1 MNIIIMSH
9 AVTLKRISIEAVT
22 MATAV
27 VLTIIMLFSLLE
39 PTLGLAITDDFIV
52 RQQITDE
59 ISFLVPAADVTM
71 VGPIAGITGGNATGT
86 TYMVVRTNNASG
98 YTMDISFSTSTAMR
112 GEVSLSTAIRDYGVY
127 GAEPTLAFAASTSAQ
142 FAYSVTASS
151 SVDIDPS
158 FLNDTATCNAGSTST
173 VDTCWKGASTTNFR
187 IINRTTDAGTG
198 ATTSLRFKV
207 NVPNNPLPAVTEDFY
222 TATATLTALNS

>member
-1 MNIIIMSH
+1 MLKLQILQTISVQAI
-9 AVTLKRISIEAVT
+9 AV
-22 MATAV
+22 ATAA
-27 VLTIIMLFSLLE
+27 VLMIVMLFTLLE
-39 PTLGLAITDDFIV
+39 PTLGMAIDDTFIV

-71 VGPIAGITGGNATGT
+71 VGPIAGISGGNATGT
-86 TYMVVRTNNASG
+86 TYVVVRTNNASG
-98 YTMDISFSTSTAMR
+98 YTMDIAFSTSTAMR

-158 FLNDTATCNAGSTST
+158 FLNDTATCNTGSTST
-173 VDTCWKGASTTNFR
+173 VDTCWKGASTTAFR
-187 IINRTTDAGTG
+187 IVNRTTDAGSG
-198 ATTSLRFKV
+198 ATTTLRFKV
-207 NVPNNPLPAVTEDFY
+207 NVPSNPLPAVTEDFY